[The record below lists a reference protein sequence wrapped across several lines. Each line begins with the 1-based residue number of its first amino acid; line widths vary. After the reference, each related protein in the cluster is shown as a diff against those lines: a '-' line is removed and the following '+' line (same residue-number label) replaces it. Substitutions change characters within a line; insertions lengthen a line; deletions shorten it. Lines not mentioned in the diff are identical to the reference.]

1 MTLPTRS
8 SLDAARI
15 QSARL
20 RRQMIA
26 AQEELDWRCYRLYGL
41 LPAGSVESDFEHPAP
56 PEVALG
62 ERAFEIVMARRIL
75 EAHSTSTK
83 WFECAGHRPRSGRHP
98 SVTGQ
103 TTISRRGAAS
113 HFALIESKP

>member
-41 LPAGSVESDFEHPAP
+41 LPADSDEADFEHPTP

-62 ERAFEIVMARRIL
+62 ERAFEIVLARRV
-75 EAHSTSTK
+75 A
-83 WFECAGHRPRSGRHP
+83 AGQDRPPGSSATLRHRSPRSP
-98 SVTGQ
+98 VTGP
-103 TTISRRGAAS
+103 TTIAAS
-113 HFALIESKP
+113 CSGAST